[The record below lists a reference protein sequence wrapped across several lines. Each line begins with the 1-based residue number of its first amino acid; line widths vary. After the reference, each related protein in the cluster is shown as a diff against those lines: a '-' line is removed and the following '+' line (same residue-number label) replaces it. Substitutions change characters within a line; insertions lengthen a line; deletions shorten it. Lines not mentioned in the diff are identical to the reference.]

1 MHSITLSFLYRVLH
15 GDFLFF
21 LKRMHGDKSVSI
33 RCFREYSGE
42 GL

>member
-1 MHSITLSFLYRVLH
+1 MEIFY
-15 GDFLFF
+15 FF
-21 LKRMHGDKSVSI
+21 LKRMHGDKSVSV